1 MSDNLINFFIEV
13 KTLINQELYKHCYL
27 VDNILHNENRVC
39 KANMKNILLTV
50 ISLLG
55 LISCQSIKKQQHN
68 QVIESENIELQ
79 NISDSQQLVNSAS
92 IIETMTL
99 CYADPVCKKEFD
111 TQINSWMQERGLLP
125 EDQEVITDEQVSSI
139 QSSSG
144 LPEDN
149 KRIKKAHLSS
159 NYMKN
164 ELIRGALNEWLT
176 WKRPQL
182 INTWQYF
189 LFLKKEMQP
198 AFEKY
203 SLDEAFILAIMAQE
217 SGGKVHSRSRAGA
230 GGLFQLMPATARRL
244 GLSGKDGAYD
254 LRFNP
259 KKSAQ
264 AAAAYINEQLNL
276 YDGDRAKVLAAYNS
290 GENRFRRLNKQHKDK
305 PLWDKNF
312 YYDLPRE
319 TRHYVPVVLAAML
332 IFQDPQKFNVRL
344 DKVNTD
350 IITVNLAKP
359 TSLSELSICLGQEQ
373 RSDGWFRIL
382 RNLNS
387 GIKADNTIKAH
398 VDLRIPRS
406 LEGVFNSKCQNRE
419 FMKLAKSLH
428 DADFRETQGYFRYK
442 VKSGDVL
449 GKIARKFSCTSRK
462 EIARLNHL
470 KAPRYLIRAGKYLK
484 IPEC

>member
-1 MSDNLINFFIEV
+1 
-13 KTLINQELYKHCYL
+13 
-27 VDNILHNENRVC
+27 
-39 KANMKNILLTV
+39 MKNILLTV

-55 LISCQSIKKQQHN
+55 LISCQSLNKQKKTA
-68 QVIESENIELQ
+68 VIEPQSTLKQEESVTR
-79 NISDSQQLVNSAS
+79 ISLIDR
-92 IIETMTL
+92 MTQ
-99 CYADPVCKKEFD
+99 CYADASCKKEFD
-111 TQINSWMQERGLLP
+111 TELNSWLQERGLLTDGH
-125 EDQEVITDEQVSSI
+125 EIVTDEQSSLI
-139 QSSSG
+139 SDKSELTKNG
-144 LPEDN
+144 N
-149 KRIKKAHLSS
+149 KIKKIHLSS
-159 NYMKN
+159 NLMKN

-182 INTWQYF
+182 ISTWQYYQF
-189 LFLKKEMQP
+189 LQKEIKP
-198 AFEKY
+198 ALAKY
-203 SLDEAFILAIMAQE
+203 ALDEALVLAIMAQE
-217 SGGKVHSRSRAGA
+217 SGGRVHSRSRAGA

-244 GLSGKDGAYD
+244 GLAGKDGAYD

-259 KKSAQ
+259 AKSAQ
-264 AAAAYINEQLNL
+264 AAARYINEQLNI

-290 GENRFRRLNKQHKDK
+290 GETRFKRLNQQHKNK
-305 PLWDKNF
+305 PFWNKGF

-344 DKVNTD
+344 DKINTD

-359 TSLSELSICLGQEQ
+359 TSLSELAICLGQEQ
-373 RSDGWFRIL
+373 RQDGWFRIL

-398 VDLRIPRS
+398 VDLRIPGV
-406 LEGVFNSKCQNRE
+406 LEEVFNSKCQDNG
-419 FMKLAKSLH
+419 FMKLAKSFH

-442 VKSGDVL
+442 VKPGDVL
-449 GKIARKFSCTSRK
+449 GKIARKFKCTSRK
-462 EIARLNHL
+462 EIARINHL